1 MAPMNRDGN
10 LRRIWSAGAILVL
23 WATCGEGQISL
34 HGETPD
40 EATLFGVT
48 CARGAELVDACTV
61 DRRTYVGWQVFH
73 RTCAVCHA
81 ADAVGSSFAPNLLPR
96 IRRMNGREFAAA
108 MDEGYA
114 GEAEMPPGAATRKFV
129 PTTSSC
135 GLTCPRAPPANC
147 RRANRAPRPC
157 LRPCERADTAL

>member
-1 MAPMNRDGN
+1 M
-10 LRRIWSAGAILVL
+10 AGAILL
-23 WATCGEGQISL
+23 LSGTWGESQVPPRSGA
-34 HGETPD
+34 PD
-40 EATLFGVT
+40 VPALSAVT
-48 CARGAELVDACTV
+48 CPQDTVAADACTV

-114 GEAEMPPGAATRKFV
+114 GEAEMAPWGRNPEVRPYYLELWAYLSARAAGDL
-129 PTTSSC
+129 PQ
-135 GLTCPRAPPANC
+135 GE
-147 RRANRAPRPC
+147 PRPAP
-157 LRPCERADTAL
+157 LSSP

>member
-10 LRRIWSAGAILVL
+10 SRRIWSVGAILL
-23 WATCGEGQISL
+23 IWAACGESQISL
-34 HGETPD
+34 PGDTPD
-40 EATLFGVT
+40 EAALFAVT
-48 CARGAELVDACTV
+48 CAQGAELADACTV

-114 GEAEMPPGAATRKFV
+114 GEAEMAPWGRNPEVRPYYLELWAYLSARAAGEL
-129 PTTSSC
+129 PQ
-135 GLTCPRAPPANC
+135 GE
-147 RRANRAPRPC
+147 PRPAP
-157 LRPCERADTAL
+157 LSSPL